1 MFESLVANLLNRFLG
16 AYIENFD
23 PKQLNIGI
31 WGGDVKLRNLRLKR
45 DSLDKFKLPVDVKFG
60 HVGELTLQI
69 PWSNLKGKP
78 VKVIID
84 DVYVLASPKI
94 LEDFDLEE
102 EKNREQQLKR
112 EKLNNWEALEQA
124 TVQNQNLTNDLENNE
139 SFTESLVT
147 KIIDNLQVT
156 IKNIHVR
163 YEDDSILTE
172 NPYALGFTLSELSAV
187 STDLSWT
194 PSSITITQALTHKLL
209 VLKSFSCY
217 MSTDSDLIDGEAQEM
232 LERFKSILNI
242 TSDVTAKDNQYLLRP
257 ISGQGKLTIN
267 KRGATEEN
275 PQFKT
280 EFFFDEFGV
289 VLDHNQYQ
297 NLLWT
302 ASKFHYYMKT
312 QRFRKLRPKVTV
324 KEDPLE
330 WFRFAA
336 QTILN
341 EIHDKHY
348 KWTWEHFAKRRDQRK
363 AYIRLWKLHLLK
375 KNLSKEDKEE
385 LEQLEYDLPYEDIK
399 LYRSLTR
406 SEIKKENKGISLSAL
421 LPKTENKGW
430 FSGWWGGQQQPS
442 KSDPSAPESD
452 PSKMDL
458 QLSEE
463 QRKALYDVIEYDENR
478 LTEAV
483 DVPRERT
490 VMEVIATLRKGGI
503 AVKRDKSSS
512 NLGEIVFEHC
522 KAHVFKRPDSLL
534 TNFQLQ
540 EFRVEDGTEGALY
553 KHMVSVKHLHSHESR
568 LERSSEPPSSLAS
581 VDDVSKV
588 GWNEPFFKISFENN
602 PLDGSADS
610 ALKGHLRSMTIFYNP
625 HFIEE
630 IIRFFKPPKMHLDT
644 VGAIMNAAEATV
656 EGITSQTRIG
666 LQYALEEH
674 KTINVKLDLQAP
686 LIIVPLDP
694 TSFKTPVAILD
705 AGHLSVKSALVDKSN
720 IEEIKS
726 KATYDS
732 KDWEKLKT
740 LMYDEFELH
749 LEDSQ
754 FLIGPRFKSAL
765 LSLHD
770 DDNSMSILSQ
780 FDMRFTLGISI
791 MPSATSIPRFKILAK
806 VPAIKL
812 SMNDFQYKTMMKI
825 IDAAIPNIDSSDISE
840 TGEFETFGNVE
851 QDDGLVVDFGS
862 DSDSDSKS
870 PTPTKNAN
878 SSSDRSLEQHLFDFD
893 FKVDRVLLSLHR
905 CVDASALQT
914 DPLVDLI
921 GENLHM
927 FFVKTERDMD
937 LSLTLDN
944 INLLDYIENSG
955 VREFDHLITSNRLD
969 GTDVSSKADMKQLF
983 KLNYKRMQRIVEFK
997 GKEIEVFDQDI
1008 DLDVAT
1014 VKFVVLRKSL
1024 LSLLN
1029 FTLNTFTDPNAEET
1043 PADELKH
1050 NDATDESIAPERINV
1065 KVNLDSIIMVLNE
1078 DGIKLATLKL
1088 STAEVSVL
1096 VLPEALDVRGKL
1108 GALTLHDEI
1117 NHGSSRDSVLRNLFS
1132 IEGDNLAE
1140 FKYITYDPTTNNEPY
1155 SSYVEFSSGAPNI
1168 NFIEDAFGRI
1178 FNFLSQFQQMKS
1190 IYDSAREAAIE
1201 QASTIEGANQM
1212 KFNVVVRAPTILF
1225 PRIVP
1230 DGNRGYDRVT
1240 ARLGEFYAFN
1250 EFKEGENG
1258 ILRNVIDAGIRNIK
1272 LDSLFHF
1279 DNGVQQLT
1287 KIVDD
1292 LDLSMKIDYAD
1303 NLQLREGERPTI
1315 IVGGSLPEL
1324 DLKLTE
1330 LQLQYL
1336 TNLSDS
1342 ITKVFTPEAADDIL
1356 QEVEEEADTANAAVR
1371 EAAKALKPPST
1382 EAAEK
1387 KMDTKTENVSKV
1399 DDSHLQVKFDFEV
1412 PRVSL
1417 TIYNRTSGISDISGL
1432 ELSTFSLNKSR
1443 ISFESREDTHFTANV
1458 NVKSFVVEDVRS
1470 EGQNKFREIIPPSS
1484 GESDQFELTATS
1496 EGTKEKKNVTVILG
1510 VDNPK
1515 TILAL
1520 DYIFELQ
1527 RFATIGMEK
1536 NVSIGDMEDAYE
1548 SSEEDVQLD
1557 RRLSVSKKTVTSTQK
1572 PEVKHEKDLPDEDT
1586 GMKIGYSVNV
1596 TNPSIILLAD
1606 PTSSESEAIV
1616 FKVGQV
1622 LITSQNVIS
1631 LAANNIGM
1639 FFCHMNDF
1647 EKRLRIIDDFSI
1659 SFALDARGSSGNK
1672 FLTNIEASIEPMLL
1686 RLSLR
1691 DIRLAIQ
1698 IFNRAVELSQQ
1709 AHSGQESETD
1719 ESGYNFSDNFKRR
1732 LSQYAPTIMSGLPSD
1747 PKKPSQV
1754 NKEEGVVVKG
1764 EELNAS
1770 FGGLRFVLIGDV
1782 HELPVLDM
1790 NVETF
1795 EIRAHNWSTDLNAEA
1810 HIESFVNIYNYSRS
1824 SWEPLVE
1831 PWPISVY
1838 ATKVMD
1844 PKPSMTIDVVLRQ
1857 LAEITVSS
1865 RSVALLSQMLSLIT
1879 DEGQM
1884 KSRENDDPYRI
1895 RNGTGFDI
1903 EVWSSHEPETKKV
1916 LKNNDTTSWSFE
1928 DWRAIRENLDSDNS
1942 RGQLAVKLL
1951 GSDYGTIDTIPVT
1964 GEGEELYVL
1973 TPSKVGYHNRLCA
1986 DVSLGDD
1993 NIKTIW
1999 LRSTLKVQNDTDI
2012 AIVILLSGKA
2022 PGSGDSYVVQ
2032 ANEVQALPIDKIYES
2047 EIQIRPQ
2054 VDVTYNWSDKKIS
2067 WSQLLERSAS
2077 LKCSAAQKQD
2087 VSTFN
2092 FEINA
2097 KYDQSEPL
2105 AKIYP
2110 HLTMVVSAPVEIEN
2124 LLPYDFTYRIYDKKT
2139 KSDWS
2144 GLIQKG
2150 VKSYVHIVSLANLL
2164 MLSVEPIDCGF
2175 EKSEFAIINTP
2186 AKSEFNREHTI
2197 SLRHK
2202 ITGQHLKLRIH
2213 YPRKD
2218 GKAGIK
2224 LQVFSPYVILNKTN
2238 QSIRVSER
2246 NNIMHSNNS
2255 TLETS
2260 QPCMFS
2266 YDKFG
2271 DRQNRALLKI
2281 GDSNWTSPLSLD
2293 AIGQNNAVTA
2303 QIPNKQMGMD
2313 VAVSIEEGTG
2323 RYILT
2328 KVVTIAPRFILK
2340 NLLDEDLTFV
2350 ETGSTKQF
2358 TLKKGEMQPL
2368 YGLRNVEEK
2377 SLSVKF
2383 THNAKGWSSAFA
2395 ISDIGQMF
2403 LKVGKEGVGQIL
2415 LKVNILTEN
2424 GTVFIQVENSNNHWP
2439 FSIRNFS
2446 DCDFYIYQA
2455 DPNVNDR
2462 GEVVKR
2468 DTPYKPIYYKVP
2480 AKSVMPYAYDYPN
2493 AVIKEL
2499 IIRCR
2504 GMERNVNLAE
2514 IGNLKPFRLPASQ
2527 DQEHVIVDLNVVADG
2542 PTQSLILSN
2551 YDPLVSLYK
2560 LKGGT
2565 SSTVNVSQ
2573 NFEANEVDE
2582 NYHTRIVTRFE
2593 GFGISLINTRLQ
2605 ELCYVTLRGLE
2616 VRYNESDLYQNLSL
2630 KLKWIQ
2636 VDNQLYG
2643 GIFPIVIYP
2652 TVVPKSGKEMNN
2664 HPSFSASV
2672 CKVKDDSHGVLFI
2685 KYATTLLQEMTIEI
2699 DEDFLFALL
2708 DFAKFPGAS
2717 WNKKI
2722 EDKLCDD
2729 KLDLPEPASLSESSD
2744 VYFEALHL
2752 QPALTNLSF
2761 MRTERVNAEEKA
2773 PSQNTLM
2780 FFFNVLTMAIGNI
2793 NDAPIKLNALFIE
2806 NIRVPLP
2813 ILIESIETHYGQAFL
2828 YQVHKILGSADFLG
2842 NPVGLFKNISSGVLD
2857 IFYEPYQGVV
2867 INDRP
2872 QELGIGIAKGGLSFV
2887 KKTVFGFSDSFAK
2900 VTGSLAKG
2908 LSVVTLDRQFQERRR
2923 LNQRRNRP
2931 KHALYGFASG
2941 ANSFFESVSSGVTG
2955 FATAPM
2961 EGAANSGASGFFK
2974 GLGKGVVG
2982 LPTKTAIGFFD
2993 LASNVSEGIRN
3004 TTTVFDTD
3012 ALDKVRLPRYISVDH
3027 VIRPY
3032 SQREAQGQFWLKSI
3046 DGGSCMNEQ
3055 YLAHLV
3061 LPGEEKCILVTFR
3074 FIVLFAINTLKTN
3087 WMVHF
3092 EDISAITVEATGI
3105 SIGLKKRNGPFI
3117 PIPEKANKSFLY
3129 NKIGLAVEKF
3139 NKKCQVEL

>member
-45 DSLDKFKLPVDVKFG
+45 DSLDKFKLPADVKFG

-78 VKVIID
+78 VKIIID

-102 EKNREQQLKR
+102 EREKEQQLKR

-124 TVQNQNLTNDLENNE
+124 SVQNQNLTNDINSNE

-187 STDLSWT
+187 STDLTWN
-194 PSSITITQALTHKLL
+194 PSFITITQALTHKLL
-209 VLKSFSCY
+209 TLKSFSCY
-217 MSTDSDLIDGEAQEM
+217 MSTDSDLIDGEAKEM
-232 LERFKSILNI
+232 LESFKSILNI
-242 TSDVTAKDNQYLLRP
+242 TSDTTAEGNQYLLRP

-267 KRGATEEN
+267 KKGATEDN

-280 EFFFDEFGV
+280 DFYFDEFGV

-302 ASKFHYYMKT
+302 ASKFHYFMKT
-312 QRFRKLRPKVTV
+312 QRFRKLRPKTPVS
-324 KEDPLE
+324 EDPLQ

-341 EIHDKHY
+341 EIHEKNY
-348 KWTWEHFAKRRDQRK
+348 KWTWEYFAKRRDQRK
-363 AYIRLWKLHLLK
+363 AYVRLWKQHLLK
-375 KNLSKEDKEE
+375 KTLSAEDKIE

-399 LYRSLTR
+399 LYRSLSR
-406 SEIKKENKGISLSAL
+406 SEIKKENRGISLSAL
-421 LPKTENKGW
+421 LPKSENKGW
-430 FSGWWGGQQQPS
+430 FSGWWGGNQQATPQDDS
-442 KSDPSAPESD
+442 GASD
-452 PSKMDL
+452 PSKLDL

-463 QRKALYDVIEYDENR
+463 QRKALYDVIEYDENS
-478 LTEAV
+478 LADTI
-483 DVPRERT
+483 DLPKDRT
-490 VMEVIATLRKGGI
+490 VVEVNATLRKGGI
-503 AVKRDKSSS
+503 AIKADKHSA
-512 NLGEIVFEHC
+512 NLGEVVFEQC
-522 KAHVFKRPDSLL
+522 RAQVFKRPDSLL

-553 KHMVSVKHLHSHESR
+553 KHTVSVKHLHSHESK
-568 LERSSEPPSSLAS
+568 LESTSQDSSLQESSEKISRVSSR
-581 VDDVSKV
+581 D
-588 GWNEPFFKISFENN
+588 PFFKISFENN

-610 ALKGHLRSMTIFYNP
+610 SLKGHLRSMTIFYNP
-625 HFIEE
+625 RFVEE
-630 IIRFFKPPKMHLDT
+630 IIAFFKPPRMHLDT

-686 LIIVPLDP
+686 LIILPLDP
-694 TSFKTPVAILD
+694 TTFKTPVAILD
-705 AGHLSVKSALVDKSN
+705 AGHLSVESALVDPSR

-726 KATYDS
+726 KASYDS
-732 KDWEKLKT
+732 NDWKKLKT
-740 LMYDEFELH
+740 LMYDQFDLH

-754 FLIGPRFKSAL
+754 FLIGPNFKSAL
-765 LSLHD
+765 LSLHSEE
-770 DDNSMSILSQ
+770 NSMSILSQ
-780 FDMRFTLGISI
+780 FDMRFSLGISI
-791 MPSATSIPRFKILAK
+791 MPSATSIPRFKILAN
-806 VPAIKL
+806 VPALKL

-825 IDAAIPNIDSSDISE
+825 IDAAIPNFDSSEASE
-840 TGEFETFGNVE
+840 TNEFETFGNAKDEDGVVVE
-851 QDDGLVVDFGS
+851 FGS
-862 DSDSDSKS
+862 DSEVEGTSPKS
-870 PTPTKNAN
+870 PSKRSP
-878 SSSDRSLEQHLFDFD
+878 SDRSLDQHLFDFD
-893 FKVDRVLLSLHR
+893 FKVGSVLLSLHR
-905 CVDASALQT
+905 CVDASSLQT

-921 GENLHM
+921 GENLSM
-927 FFVKTERDMD
+927 FLVKTDRDLE
-937 LSLTLDN
+937 LSLSLDN

-955 VREFDHLITSNRLD
+955 VKEFDHLITSNKFEED
-969 GTDVSSKADMKQLF
+969 GSSPNKSQKQLF
-983 KLNYKRMQRIVEFK
+983 KMNYQRNQRIVEFK
-997 GKEIEVFDQDI
+997 GKEIEVYDQDI
-1008 DLDVAT
+1008 ALDVAT

-1050 NDATDESIAPERINV
+1050 NDANDEAVAPQRINV
-1065 KVNLDSIIMVLNE
+1065 RVNLDSIIMVLNE

-1088 STAEVSVL
+1088 STAEVRVL
-1096 VLPEALDVRGKL
+1096 VLPEALDVHGKL

-1117 NHGSSRDSVLRNLFS
+1117 NHGTSRDSFLRNLFS
-1132 IEGDNLAE
+1132 IDGDNLAE
-1140 FKYITYDPTTNNEPY
+1140 FKYITYDPATNKEEY

-1178 FNFLSQFQQMKS
+1178 FNFLAQFQQMKS

-1225 PRIVP
+1225 PRIALN
-1230 DGNRGYDRVT
+1230 GSKGYDKLT
-1240 ARLGEFYAFN
+1240 ARLGELYAYNTFTKN
-1250 EFKEGENG
+1250 DDGL
-1258 ILRNVIDAGIRNIK
+1258 LRNLIDVGIRNIK
-1272 LDSLFHF
+1272 LDSLFNF
-1279 DNGVQQLT
+1279 DNGVQQVT
-1287 KIVDD
+1287 EIVDD
-1292 LDLSMKIDYAD
+1292 LDLSMNIDLAD
-1303 NLQLREGERPTI
+1303 TIERRDGNRPTI
-1315 IVGGSLPEL
+1315 IASGSLP
-1324 DLKLTE
+1324 DINVKLTE

-1336 TNLSDS
+1336 MDLSDS
-1342 ITKVFTPEAADDIL
+1342 ITRVFTPESADDIL
-1356 QEVEEEADTANAAVR
+1356 QEAEEEADTANAAVR
-1371 EAAKALKPPST
+1371 EAALAQKST
-1382 EAAEK
+1382 KVLDDGAEQTAEQS
-1387 KMDTKTENVSKV
+1387 DESTI
-1399 DDSHLQVKFDFEV
+1399 DDSHLQVKFDFKM
-1412 PRVSL
+1412 PRLSL
-1417 TIYNRTSGISDISGL
+1417 TIYNRTSGVRDISGL
-1432 ELSTFSLNKSR
+1432 ELSTFSINNSR
-1443 ISFESREDTHFTANV
+1443 ISFESREDTHFRADIKV
-1458 NVKSFVVEDVRS
+1458 ESFVVEDVRT
-1470 EGQNKFREIIPPSS
+1470 EGLNQFRQIIPPSS
-1484 GESDQFELTATS
+1484 DESDQFELTATS
-1496 EGTKEKKNVTVILG
+1496 EGTRETKNVTVILN
-1510 VDNPK
+1510 VHNPR

-1520 DYIFELQ
+1520 DYLFEVQ
-1527 RFATIGMEK
+1527 RFATVGMDRSAK
-1536 NVSIGDMEDAYE
+1536 ITDISDAYDESDDEEDQKRRMSVSRKTVE
-1548 SSEEDVQLD
+1548 SSKVDD
-1557 RRLSVSKKTVTSTQK
+1557 KGKSSSA
-1572 PEVKHEKDLPDEDT
+1572 DSSA
-1586 GMKIGYSVNV
+1586 MKVGFSVNI

-1622 LITSQNVIS
+1622 LLTSQNVIS
-1631 LAANNIGM
+1631 LAANKIGM
-1639 FFCHMNDF
+1639 FFCQMNDF

-1659 SFALDARGSSGNK
+1659 SFAHDTRGSSGSK

-1698 IFNRAVELSQQ
+1698 IFNRAAELSQQ
-1709 AHSGQESETD
+1709 AQDTNEDETD
-1719 ESGYNFSDNFKRR
+1719 DGYNFSENFKRR
-1732 LSQYAPTIMSGLPSD
+1732 LAQYAPTVVSGLSSNPT
-1747 PKKPSQV
+1747 KPQHT
-1754 NKEEGVVVKG
+1754 KPEEGVVVHG

-1790 NVETF
+1790 NVEPF
-1795 EIRAHNWSTDLNAEA
+1795 DIRANNWSTDLNAEA

-1831 PWPISVY
+1831 PWPISIY
-1838 ATKVMD
+1838 ASKIMD
-1844 PKPSMTIDVVLRQ
+1844 PKPSIAIDVVLRE
-1857 LAEITVSS
+1857 LAQITMSS
-1865 RSVALLSQMLSLIT
+1865 RSVVLISQMVSLIT
-1879 DEGQM
+1879 EEGKL
-1884 KSRENDDPYRI
+1884 KSRDNDDPYRI
-1895 RNGTGFDI
+1895 KNTTGFDI
-1903 EVWSSHEPETKKV
+1903 EIWSSHEPSVRKN
-1916 LKNNDTTSWSFE
+1916 LKDNESTSWSFE
-1928 DWRAIRENLDSDNS
+1928 DWREIRENLDSDNS
-1942 RGQLAVKLL
+1942 IGKLGVKLH
-1951 GSDYGTIDTIPVT
+1951 GSEYDTIESIPVT
-1964 GEGEELYVL
+1964 GEGEETYML
-1973 TPSKVGYHNRLCA
+1973 TPSKEGYHNRLCTEIT
-1986 DVSLGDD
+1986 LGED

-1999 LRSTLKVQNDTDI
+1999 LRSTLKVQNDTDV
-2012 AIVILLSGKA
+2012 AIVLNLSHTGKA
-2022 PGSGDSYVVQ
+2022 ASYSVEPKQVH
-2032 ANEVQALPIDKIYES
+2032 ALPINGIYNS
-2047 EIQIRPQ
+2047 DIQVRPE
-2054 VDVTYNWSDKKIS
+2054 VDVSYNWSDVKFN
-2067 WSQLLERSAS
+2067 WLQLIESAVS
-2077 LKCSAAQKQD
+2077 LKCSAVQEQD
-2087 VSTFN
+2087 QSSFN
-2092 FEINA
+2092 FQVEA
-2097 KYDQSEPL
+2097 RYDKSEPL
-2105 AKIYP
+2105 AKVYP

-2124 LLPYDFTYRIYDKKT
+2124 LLPFDFSYRIYDKKT
-2139 KSDWS
+2139 RSDWS
-2144 GLIQKG
+2144 GLVAKG
-2150 VKSYVHIVSLANLL
+2150 VKSYVHIVSLENLL
-2164 MLSVEPIDCGF
+2164 MLSVEPLGCGF

-2186 AKSEFNREHTI
+2186 VKSEFNREKTI
-2197 SLRHK
+2197 ALRHK
-2202 ITGQHLKLRIH
+2202 VTGQHLKLRIH
-2213 YPRKD
+2213 YP
-2218 GKAGIK
+2218 GTQGNSGIK
-2224 LQVFSPYVILNKTN
+2224 LQVFAPYLVLNKTK
-2238 QSIRVSER
+2238 QSIRVSEK
-2246 NNIMHSNNS
+2246 NNILHSNNT
-2255 TLETS
+2255 TLESS

-2266 YDKFG
+2266 FEKFG

-2293 AIGQNNAVTA
+2293 AIGQNNAINA
-2303 QIPNKQMGMD
+2303 LIPNKQIGMD

-2323 RYILT
+2323 RYNLT
-2328 KVVTIAPRFILK
+2328 KVVTVAPRFILR

-2350 ETGSTKQF
+2350 ENGSTKQF
-2358 TLKKGEMQPL
+2358 TLAKGEMQPL
-2368 YGLRNVEEK
+2368 YGLRLVDEK
-2377 SLSVKF
+2377 SLSLKF
-2383 THNAKGWSSAFA
+2383 THNPKGWSSAFT
-2395 ISDIGQMF
+2395 ISDIGQLF
-2403 LKVGKEGVGQIL
+2403 LKVAKENSGQVL
-2415 LKVNILTEN
+2415 LKVNISTEN
-2424 GTVFIQVENSNNHWP
+2424 GTVFVQIENANNHWP

-2446 DCDFYIYQA
+2446 DTDFYIYQA
-2455 DPNVNDR
+2455 DPNINDR
-2462 GEVVKR
+2462 GEIVKR
-2468 DTPYKPIYYKVP
+2468 DVTYKPIYYKVP

-2493 AVIKEL
+2493 AIVKEL
-2499 IIRCR
+2499 IIRSR
-2504 GMERNVNLAE
+2504 GMERNVSLAE
-2514 IGNLKPFRLPASQ
+2514 IGNLKPFRIPAVQ
-2527 DQEHVIVDLNVVADG
+2527 DQEQVIVDLNVVADG
-2542 PTQSLILSN
+2542 PTQSLIISN

-2560 LKGGT
+2560 LKGAT
-2565 SSTVNVSQ
+2565 NSTVSVSQ
-2573 NFEANEVDE
+2573 NFEADEVDE
-2582 NYHTRIVTRFE
+2582 NYHTRIITRFE

-2605 ELCYVTLRGLE
+2605 ELCYITLRGLE

-2652 TVVPKSGKEMNN
+2652 TVLPKSGKEMNN
-2664 HPSFSASV
+2664 HPSFSASI

-2717 WNKKI
+2717 WNQKI

-2729 KLDLPEPASLSESSD
+2729 KLELPEPERMSESSD
-2744 VYFEALHL
+2744 IYFEALHL

-2761 MRTERVNAEEKA
+2761 MRTERVNAEDKA
-2773 PSQNTLM
+2773 QSQNTLT

-2806 NIRVPLP
+2806 NIRVPIP
-2813 ILIESIETHYGQAFL
+2813 ILLESVQTHYGQAFL

-2961 EGAANSGASGFFK
+2961 EGAANNGAAGFFK

-2982 LPTKTAIGFFD
+2982 LPTKTAIGLFD

-3004 TTTVFDTD
+3004 TTTVFDAD
-3012 ALDKVRLPRYISVDH
+3012 GLDKVRLPRYISVDQ

-3046 DGGSCMNEQ
+3046 DGGNCMNEQ

-3061 LPGEEKCILVTFR
+3061 LPGEERAVLVTFR
-3074 FIVLFAINTLKTN
+3074 FIVLFNINNLKST
-3087 WMVHF
+3087 WMIHF
-3092 EDISAITVEATGI
+3092 EDIKAITLEASGI
-3105 SIGLKKRNGPFI
+3105 SIALKKREGPFI

-3129 NKIGLAVEKF
+3129 NKIGLAVDKF
-3139 NKKCQVEL
+3139 NRKCQVEL